1 MVVITLEDIKES
13 DRLKREKCSE
23 MKEAMKNILSEEQ
36 LEKFEDV
43 FYIVTNGYL
52 LKRKGD

>member
-36 LEKFEDV
+36 LEKIEDV
-43 FYIVTNGYL
+43 FYIVTNGCL
-52 LKRKGD
+52 LKRKGH